1 MGVSMQDRLIR
12 LAKRLSIGRVLR
24 YLDLW
29 ARYLWRRGQ
38 SATATRLGGAHAANA
53 EALAA
58 ALTKADPRTAKRMA
72 VASWFPLDLTNAGLH
87 RTLLASVAAARPDL
101 GITPDILD
109 CVARLHRASDLSACV
124 DAEVAHGVAAGTV
137 NTALYIHLLRRL
149 PAPTEHA
156 MIQSRHPS
164 HALIAIRSGDEYR
177 RQGRKV
183 LAEVPEA

>member
-1 MGVSMQDRLIR
+1 MGASMQYRLIR

-38 SATATRLGGAHAANA
+38 GAFATRLGRAPGAQA
-53 EALAA
+53 EALTA
-58 ALTKADPRTAKRMA
+58 ALAKADPRAAKRIA
-72 VASWFPLDLTNAGLH
+72 VASWFPLDLTNARLH
-87 RTLLASVAAARPDL
+87 RTMLAAVAEARPEL

-109 CVARLHRASDLSACV
+109 CVARLDSASDLTSIV
-124 DAEVAHGVAAGTV
+124 DAEVAQGVAAGTV

-149 PAPTEHA
+149 PAPAERA

-177 RQGRKV
+177 KQGRKT
-183 LAEVPEA
+183 LAAEPGA